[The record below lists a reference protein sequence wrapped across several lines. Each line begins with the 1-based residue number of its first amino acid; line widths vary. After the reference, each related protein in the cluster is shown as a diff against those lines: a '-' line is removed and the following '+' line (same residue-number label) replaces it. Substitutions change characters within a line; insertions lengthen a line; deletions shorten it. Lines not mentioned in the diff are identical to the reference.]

1 MAVLREERLRQGQTG
16 ALVGIMGNL
25 LLGAAKVA
33 AGSLASSHAMLA
45 DGLHSLADFASSI
58 ALLVVVRVANRPSD
72 TCHPY
77 GHGKAEPVGAKIIGI
92 IVVLAGFQIG
102 LSAIGQLRAGNYAA
116 PGVLALWMALIS
128 IVVKETM
135 FRYKFRLA
143 TRANSKAIL
152 ASAWEHRS
160 DAVSSVAVLAGVG
173 LARLGMP
180 YLDPVAGL
188 LVSGFIV
195 KMGWDITRSAVDDL
209 MDKVTDLPLLDRVC
223 RAASETA
230 GVIRVDAAR
239 IRPMGPDFLVDL
251 AICVDPQI
259 TVKEGHDVASSV
271 KSAVMI
277 AIPEVAGVM
286 VHVNPCR

>member
-1 MAVLREERLRQGQTG
+1 VLREDRLRQGETG
-16 ALVGIMGNL
+16 ALVGIVGNL
-25 LLGAAKVA
+25 LLAAAKVVV
-33 AGSLASSHAMLA
+33 GFLASSHAVLA
-45 DGLHSLADFASSI
+45 DGLHSVADFVSSM

-92 IVVLAGFQIG
+92 IVILAGVQIG
-102 LSAIGQLRAGNYAA
+102 LSAIAQLRAGDYTA
-116 PGVLALWMALIS
+116 PGVLALWMAMTS

-135 FRYKFRLA
+135 FRYKFRLG
-143 TRANSKAIL
+143 TRMNSKAIL

-160 DAVSSVAVLAGVG
+160 DAISSVAVLAGVA

-188 LVSGFIV
+188 VVSGFIV

-209 MDKVTDLPLLDRVC
+209 MDKVTDPDLLDRV
-223 RAASETA
+223 RHTASETP

-239 IRPMGPDFLVDL
+239 IRPMGPEFLVDL

-271 KSAVMI
+271 KSAVMTT
-277 AIPEVAGVM
+277 IPEVADVM